1 MGERPMITHARH
13 RVHLEH
19 ALQFL
24 EAFLTHGRD
33 VSVRVRELCR

>member
-1 MGERPMITHARH
+1 MITHARH

-24 EAFLTHGRD
+24 EAFLTHGGNSIICLWEPTR
-33 VSVRVRELCR
+33 